1 MFFMVLRGVIITLI
15 LLMAIYMLILEMLTV
30 VLNIYY

>member
-1 MFFMVLRGVIITLI
+1 MFFMVLRGVTITLI